1 MKFKVIFTNVLIL
14 SVFLLSNFTFSQ
26 IKADLED
33 YYQASGGKTAK
44 ENLDANVEPLLELFG
59 FYTGGGLYNTA
70 KTHGILGVDVGIKAV
85 MMVISDDVK
94 TDWAGAGGVK
104 GGPLGDYKAVPLP
117 VLQAGVGL
125 GSNLELMGRFFSA
138 PIAESNGK
146 KENITLLGVGLKYG
160 VIQSMVLPRVSIIA
174 GYHKL
179 SVPAEYDFGDVSSL
193 SLDLVVSK
201 GIPLLATLYGGI
213 GIDKSNMTVEI
224 KQINKSF
231 DYSSSQFRGVVGV
244 KFDFIPLVYANVD
257 YNFGAHQGIT
267 LGVGLSL
274 R

>member
-1 MKFKVIFTNVLIL
+1 MKFKVIFTIGLFLFL
-14 SVFLLSNFTFSQ
+14 SVLSDVSFSQ

-59 FYTGGGLYNTA
+59 FYTGGGMYNTA
-70 KTHGILGVDVGIKAV
+70 KTHSILGVDVGVKAI
-85 MMVISDDVK
+85 MMVISDDAK

-117 VLQAGVGL
+117 VFQAGVGL
-125 GSNLELMGRFFSA
+125 GSSLELMGRFFSA

-160 VIQSMVLPRVSIIA
+160 VIQSMVLPRVSLIA
-174 GYHKL
+174 AYHKL
-179 SVPAEYDFGDVSSL
+179 SVPVEYDFGDVSSI

-201 GIPLLATLYGGI
+201 GIPFLATFYGGI
-213 GIDKSNMTVEI
+213 GIDKSNMTVKI
-224 KQINKSF
+224 KQISESF
-231 DYSSSQFRGVVGV
+231 DYSASQFRGVVGV
-244 KFDFIPLVYANVD
+244 KFDFIPLAYANVD
-257 YNFGAHQGIT
+257 YNFGAHQGLT
-267 LGVGLSL
+267 LGLGLSL